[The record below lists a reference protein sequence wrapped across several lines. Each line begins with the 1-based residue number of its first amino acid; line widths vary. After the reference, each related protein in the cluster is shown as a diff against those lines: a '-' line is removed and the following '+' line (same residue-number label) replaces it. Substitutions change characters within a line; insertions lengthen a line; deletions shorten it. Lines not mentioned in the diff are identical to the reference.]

1 MDKENELGTFHSESR
16 DDIID
21 LPVIR
26 DGAHGQQIDPQ
37 GQYMGIKDEPTL

>member
-1 MDKENELGTFHSESR
+1 MDKENELGTFHSESH

-26 DGAHGQQIDPQ
+26 DGAHGQQIEPED
-37 GQYMGIKDEPTL
+37 QYMDVKDEPSF